1 LKYIDDRQRCTAQ
14 NQHTLKLAHP
24 ESNGTA
30 IRLVPNGVARAG
42 GGASCG
48 SGAFNSASVA
58 LGCGTGSHAAQ
69 LARNDKRAKF
79 TPELAE
85 QTALDLTKM
94 SCNIY
99 FELLFAIHQT
109 LVFSGKI
116 RFSNVSL
123 LH

>member
-30 IRLVPNGVARAG
+30 IRLVPNCAARAG

-69 LARNDKRAKF
+69 LARNDKQAKF

-85 QTALDLTKM
+85 KPHSISPKCRLIFISYCYYLFI
-94 SCNIY
+94 N
-99 FELLFAIHQT
+99 LLFLRT
-109 LVFSGKI
+109 K
-116 RFSNVSL
+116 
-123 LH
+123 